1 MARCSVHGIKS
12 DVKDHAQGGCSHSPT
27 ASICAVMC
35 ERKIKATGSMLQL
48 LLACAGSEGMRHFT
62 GLQLESHP
70 SRRNLS
76 LSATATRGV
85 DGMGKQSPGVSKPH
99 CCPHAQLACCAGGRP
114 WPGESLSVSL
124 LGESLSV
131 SLLGESLSVS
141 WVVSSIQADA
151 NINLH
156 AAWGCT
162 ALLLLL

>member
-1 MARCSVHGIKS
+1 
-12 DVKDHAQGGCSHSPT
+12 
-27 ASICAVMC
+27 
-35 ERKIKATGSMLQL
+35 
-48 LLACAGSEGMRHFT
+48 
-62 GLQLESHP
+62 
-70 SRRNLS
+70 
-76 LSATATRGV
+76 
-85 DGMGKQSPGVSKPH
+85 MGKQSPGVSKPH

-141 WVVSSIQADA
+141 LLGESLSVSWVVSSIQADA